1 MDIDT
6 GNTAWVLVSAALVLF
21 MTPGL
26 ALFYGGMV
34 RAKNVLAM
42 LMQNFFAMGLVSVIW
57 AVIGFSLAFGEGS
70 GFVGDLAYAGLKGL
84 GDASEVL
91 PGYKDDFAL
100 SIPPTAFAA
109 YQMMFAIITP
119 ALFTGATA
127 DRFKFSA
134 YMLFLGAWSIL
145 VYSPVA
151 HWVFSPEGWL
161 FQRGAL
167 DFAGGAVVHIN
178 AGVAALVLVLVLGK
192 RRGWPGEPMRP
203 HSLPL
208 TLLGTGILW
217 FGWFGFNAGSALGAN
232 GLAAQ
237 ALMNTHLAAA
247 AAMLSWLLVE
257 RVKDGHATTLG
268 GASGAVAGLVA
279 ITPCAGFVGGLSGV
293 AIGAVAGVVCY
304 FAIQLKYRLRY
315 DDSLDV
321 VGVHLVGGLVGAIL
335 LGFFADTSVNPL
347 GADGLFFGG
356 SELIV
361 DQLVAIGATVA
372 YSGVVSFVLAKVID
386 IVLGL
391 RVTPDQ
397 EAEGLDTATHAETA
411 YSFGGRIG

>member
-1 MDIDT
+1 MEYDS

-34 RAKNVLAM
+34 RAKNVLGM
-42 LMQNFFAMGLVSVIW
+42 LMQNFFSMGLISVIW
-57 AVIGFSLAFGEGS
+57 ALIGFSLAFGDG
-70 GFVGDLAYAGLKGL
+70 GKYIGNFAFAGLAKL
-84 GDASEVL
+84 GNVETVL
-91 PGYKDDFAL
+91 PGYTDDLAL
-100 SIPPTAFAA
+100 TIPPMAFFAF
-109 YQMMFAIITP
+109 QMMFAIIAP

-127 DRFKFSA
+127 DRLKFSA
-134 YMLFLGAWSIL
+134 YVVFLGAWSLL

-161 FQRGAL
+161 FKLGAL
-167 DFAGGAVVHIN
+167 DFAGGAVIHIN
-178 AGVAALVLVLVLGK
+178 AGIAALVLAIVIGK
-192 RRGWPGEPMRP
+192 RRGWPSEPMHP
-203 HSLPL
+203 HNLPL

-232 GLAAQ
+232 ALAAQ
-237 ALMNTHLAAA
+237 ALVNTNLAAA
-247 AAMLSWLLVE
+247 AAMLGWLIVE
-257 RVKDGHATTLG
+257 RIKDGHATTLG

-279 ITPCAGFVGGLSGV
+279 ITPCAGFVGGLSGI
-293 AIGAVAGVVCY
+293 AIGAVAGIVCY
-304 FAIQLKYRLRY
+304 FAIQLKYRLGY

-321 VGVHLVGGLVGAIL
+321 VGVHHVGGLVGSIL
-335 LGFFADTSVNPL
+335 LGFFADKSVNEF
-347 GADGLFFGG
+347 GANGLFFGG

-372 YSGVVSFVLAKVID
+372 YSGIVSLVLAKIIDLVI
-386 IVLGL
+386 GL

-397 EAEGLDTATHAETA
+397 EAEGLDTAMHAETA